1 MWVSTASCLSQPA
14 LSNKQA
20 SHSRPACLLEPPHHM
35 LSAAEM
41 LHGKRV
47 ERCHSFYAC
56 KTGAVCSRF
65 CPDVCACTVQP
76 RGINV
81 QPTLIAIVPAD
92 LQVAPQGVEI
102 APFGIAA
109 SNGK

>member
-1 MWVSTASCLSQPA
+1 MGKHCLSLTAGQHVYLNRHITCCLQLRCCMANVSRGATASMRGKQA
-14 LSNKQA
+14 LS
-20 SHSRPACLLEPPHHM
+20 AC
-35 LSAAEM
+35 
-41 LHGKRV
+41 
-47 ERCHSFYAC
+47 C
-56 KTGAVCSRF
+56 T
-65 CPDVCACTVQP
+65 CPDVCACAVQP